1 MNAVFLIAALFNVA
15 AGIMYLT
22 RQRNKKGAI
31 YSFILAA
38 VILIIGLIE
47 AVDCIKAEKRA

>member
-31 YSFILAA
+31 HSFILAA
-38 VILIIGLIE
+38 VILIIGLIVGKP
-47 AVDCIKAEKRA
+47 A

>member
-1 MNAVFLIAALFNVA
+1 
-15 AGIMYLT
+15 MYLT

-38 VILIIGLIE
+38 VILIIGLIVGKP
-47 AVDCIKAEKRA
+47 A

>member
-1 MNAVFLIAALFNVA
+1 MNAVFLFAALFHEA
-15 AGIMYLT
+15 AVIMYLT

-38 VILIIGLIE
+38 VILIIGLIVGKP
-47 AVDCIKAEKRA
+47 A